1 MKKDAEQTV
10 TQPVPV
16 PAERIERSILFIR
29 GQKVMLDTDLADLY
43 GVTTKA
49 FNQAIKRNRDRF
61 PSDFMFRLTKEEK
74 AEVVTNCDHLK
85 NLKFSPVLPAAFTE
99 HGAIMAA
106 TVLNTQR
113 AITVSVYVVR
123 AFVKLR
129 EMLSTQEDFARK
141 LEELEKKLVAH
152 DEKFTIVFEAIRE
165 LMRPAVAS
173 SKRRIGFSTSEE
185 SSS

>member
-1 MKKDAEQTV
+1 MKKDTEQTV
-10 TQPVPV
+10 TQPVRV
-16 PAERIERSILFIR
+16 PAERIERFILFIR
-29 GQKVMLDTDLADLY
+29 GQKVMLDTDLAELY
-43 GVTTKA
+43 GATTKA

-61 PSDFMFRLTKEEK
+61 PSDFMFRLTREEK
-74 AEVVTNCDHLK
+74 AEVVTNCDHLR

-113 AITVSVYVVR
+113 AITLSVYVVR

-129 EMLSTQEDFARK
+129 EMLSTQKDFARK

-165 LMRPAVAS
+165 LMRPAAS
-173 SKRRIGFSTSEE
+173 SRRRIGFSTSEE